1 MIISYVNL
9 HNQLISDFKIF
20 FEAFQCIVW
29 PYAFGISNLFIA
41 AVQVYWFH
49 DRIKSKHS
57 ILKLITSTPQS
68 QWWIMWFQHVFFF
81 YLLHTKSMKTI
92 FMTKYHILRKRA
104 RYTDLCN
111 AYFICSLFYL
121 EYKNPTARF
130 ILPWKVLAGKMN
142 SSLSF

>member
-9 HNQLISDFKIF
+9 HNQLISDFKNF

-57 ILKLITSTPQS
+57 ILKLITSTPLS
-68 QWWIMWFQHVFFF
+68 PDDELCDFNMVFF

-92 FMTKYHILRKRA
+92 FMTKYHILCKRA

-111 AYFICSLFYL
+111 AYYICNLFHL
-121 EYKNPTARF
+121 EYKNPTAHF
-130 ILPWKVLAGKMN
+130 IPPWKVLAGKMN